1 LRPWPHVR
9 RWKQRIAILALCSTP
24 ALASVA
30 HAQNTSDLMPAL
42 PQPPSGQRVALYPG
56 QPAIQIEQ
64 PGAAGSS
71 MTAPGGKTVSP
82 GRTGYDIYDT
92 TSISAGYDRP
102 QTVMADQV
110 PEIHTVVR
118 GDTLWGISGYYFRN
132 PWTWP
137 RLWALNPTITN
148 PHWIYPG
155 DVVRLMAA
163 SAQVTPERKSEE
175 PVIKNREPVR
185 ADGVF
190 LRQTGFVDPDELK
203 HAAKIVGSK
212 EEKIFLSTL
221 DEIYVEMNKERP
233 LHVGER
239 YTVYRVIDEVKH
251 PVTNKKLGHMVE
263 ILGETEIRTV
273 TDGHIARGKLIDSLD
288 PIERGYFVGPLRR
301 QFKLV
306 DPTISAHNQVGVIV
320 AALKP
325 ISYLSAD
332 NLIFIDKGKLDGV
345 TLGNKFLVTRRGD
358 GYREVL
364 ASGPLDDRRF
374 PREVMAEAII
384 VDLRDHIA
392 TALVT
397 HSTQEVYVGDQI
409 EARAGH

>member
-1 LRPWPHVR
+1 
-9 RWKQRIAILALCSTP
+9 
-24 ALASVA
+24 
-30 HAQNTSDLMPAL
+30 M
-42 PQPPSGQRVALYPG
+42 
-56 QPAIQIEQ
+56 
-64 PGAAGSS
+64 
-71 MTAPGGKTVSP
+71 
-82 GRTGYDIYDT
+82 
-92 TSISAGYDRP
+92 
-102 QTVMADQV
+102 
-110 PEIHTVVR
+110 
-118 GDTLWGISGYYFRN
+118 RN
-132 PWTWP
+132 
-137 RLWALNPTITN
+137 
-148 PHWIYPG
+148 
-155 DVVRLMAA
+155 
-163 SAQVTPERKSEE
+163 K
-175 PVIKNREPVR
+175 EPVR

-251 PVTNKKLGHMVE
+251 PVTHKKLGHMVE

-306 DPTISAHNQVGVIV
+306 DPTLSAHNQVAVIV

-325 ISYLSAD
+325 ISYLSAE
-332 NLIFIDKGKLDGV
+332 NLIFIDRGKLDGV
-345 TLGNKFLVTRRGD
+345 ALGNRFLVTRRGD
-358 GYREVL
+358 GYRPVL
-364 ASGPLDDRRF
+364 ATGPLDDRRF

-384 VDLRDHIA
+384 VDLRDHIS
-392 TALVT
+392 TAFVT
-397 HSTQEVYVGDQI
+397 HSTQEVYVGDQV